1 MELGKEI
8 IRKNFLLLIEDLDT
22 KSIVN
27 HLFAGEVIN
36 DSLME
41 KIKACTTRK
50 EANDVLVMHLYQ
62 SASIKTL
69 DKFFNIL
76 KVSFEICPRHS
87 ELLEKLVDWSPNDG
101 W

>member
-41 KIKACTTRK
+41 KIRACTTQK
-50 EANDVLVMHLYQ
+50 EANEILVTHLYQ
-62 SASIKTL
+62 SASMKTL
-69 DKFFNIL
+69 DKFYNIL
-76 KVSFEICPRHS
+76 KGSFKICPRHS
-87 ELLEKLVDWSPNDG
+87 ELLEKLVDWSPNEG

>member
-8 IRKNFLLLIEDLDT
+8 IRKNLLLLIEDLDA

-36 DSLME
+36 DSLVE

-50 EANDVLVMHLYQ
+50 EANDVLVWHLHK
-62 SASIKTL
+62 SASMKTL
-69 DKFFNIL
+69 DKFYNIL
-76 KVSFEICPRHS
+76 KETSEICPKHS